1 MDYFTYISIFSLLI
15 CKTCKT
21 AVLFNQIQQH
31 LRQQPH
37 QLSLEEIKPA
47 LEQAAKLDLLQ
58 GQKDLARLPKPIP
71 LGPPISQ
78 LGEPMQQGF
87 RCTFEP
93 SCFYIGSELR
103 RIREHLRVFHKV
115 QQKGQKGRPCSEAL
129 SLPEAKAAFE
139 AQALAIR
146 SKEAEAI
153 EQLNDFTAPNPWL
166 RRLGSARHL
175 ANFSGEKDFLRDL
188 LSLNLTLTK
197 ESLEETSELACFFL
211 LRAFEELIQEAI
223 SLIASNEIPLN
234 ALFEVNRQDAS
245 QPAKKPFSYRYK
257 KATQDRYA
265 IVAKQLLVYT
275 FRCLNLEPTERP
287 PFKASQ
293 QQLASYKAL
302 SDNLDDLEEAWL
314 LAKGNFS
321 SYKVIELYK
330 GAKEKTLAL
339 FISILDHQTK
349 DSEFNS
355 VMVSFLTVLSISP
368 NGSWLSFETFT
379 PFLSAL
385 VSISRLLILREV
397 ARKRDKAIQQHIE
410 LGRSLLEA
418 REASPG
424 YFELVQQLV
433 TRCMLNSPAGAD
445 TTPMQ
450 FILRLRSYGI
460 AAKANTA
467 QPGYISWEGETIL
480 YRGNRLSLPSLQ
492 HILQAALDE
501 ARLLLFQGLLMQES
515 YTLEESQPA
524 LVPSIPWDS
533 IQDNPTDDSVGYSF
547 LDSLYEV
554 ARGGTKSWLF
564 SFLWE
569 DPILKARWFGSS
581 SSSSIAPEARAMS
594 SYSQSIEKLL
604 ELLAFLIHLSSG
616 LPARSNEL
624 LTLRHRNTAAGGIR
638 NIFLDQGLVMLVTGI
653 HKGFSRSERLKVI
666 HRFLPQEVGTLLV
679 YYLWLILPFWEAMQ
693 ANFDPSSQGSF
704 SPFLWKTSSLDGDE
718 AYGKKV
724 EALGDNPQLQ
734 QLQAELG
741 FYSLRSSPFVALRGS
756 QADSPRLHIGLAAGS
771 WNSARLSRVLKRWG
785 KLAGIESLTISSWRH
800 IAIALGRR
808 YIRDAAIT
816 SQGLY
821 SEVDH
826 GDSESSSDEEG
837 PGERDTILHR
847 QTGHSS
853 MTSNLVY
860 GRQLTEAHF
869 ETYQRRQSFRLLSEE
884 WHFLLGFPSAPGF
897 SRATI
902 PSGSKRGLAAVDLE
916 HFQELQVARWKQLRK
931 VNLDLE
937 LQRLLGSNA
946 TFRQGQKPILEAI
959 MSNRNPILAIMP
971 TSGGKSLLFQLPAA
985 SCPDSITIVVVP
997 LVSLLGNLLDRCQAM
1012 DIPAAQWQADR
1023 APRGAS
1029 IIFVTPESAMTK
1041 RFQAYLDGLQALAR
1055 LDRIVIDECHTILE
1069 GSPRFRPKLR
1079 QLGLLALRG
1088 VQIVYLTATL
1098 PIAEERE
1105 FLGLVYTKA
1114 KDATIFRA
1122 PTTRPNISYRVV
1134 DFPLLP
1140 KEGYLQ
1146 SAENALRQLLD
1157 SKLTL
1162 YPRPAKA
1169 IVYCKTI
1176 AITEALAQALG
1187 CDAYYNEVDT
1197 RDGKAERLQAWME
1210 GSRETLYGNGRVIV
1224 ATNALGLGIDIPN
1237 IRVIIHLEMPKR
1249 LADYGQQSG
1258 RAGRDGLPSEAITL
1272 RPLQSSTQEAQS
1284 SRFLSIGSRE
1294 FLSTSQCRRIAL
1306 DRALDGRASRQVCEA
1321 GEEKCDFCLENL
1333 PLTAEEGYALESPEE
1348 RDLRLRAMQVQQMR
1362 TAAATRAERE
1372 RADFETFQRLLSQQ
1386 LLQGCL
1392 FCKLDG
1398 LDRRDHL
1405 PLSCTRATSS
1415 SRKDIRLGFEL
1426 TKSITRYL
1434 RQRDRLGSFGAC
1446 AYCLV
1451 PQELCSRWEEDP
1463 QHGGWQLIQG
1473 GSCQFPG
1480 LIAALWSSAVLQQPQ
1495 LASRLYKELGFEG
1508 EINPPN
1514 CAPKHHRVLW
1524 SWLGERISW
1533 ASYDAIR
1540 ICRIYKELAEA
1551 LNMP

>member
-1 MDYFTYISIFSLLI
+1 
-15 CKTCKT
+15 
-21 AVLFNQIQQH
+21 
-31 LRQQPH
+31 
-37 QLSLEEIKPA
+37 
-47 LEQAAKLDLLQ
+47 
-58 GQKDLARLPKPIP
+58 
-71 LGPPISQ
+71 
-78 LGEPMQQGF
+78 
-87 RCTFEP
+87 
-93 SCFYIGSELR
+93 
-103 RIREHLRVFHKV
+103 
-115 QQKGQKGRPCSEAL
+115 
-129 SLPEAKAAFE
+129 
-139 AQALAIR
+139 
-146 SKEAEAI
+146 
-153 EQLNDFTAPNPWL
+153 
-166 RRLGSARHL
+166 
-175 ANFSGEKDFLRDL
+175 
-188 LSLNLTLTK
+188 
-197 ESLEETSELACFFL
+197 
-211 LRAFEELIQEAI
+211 
-223 SLIASNEIPLN
+223 
-234 ALFEVNRQDAS
+234 
-245 QPAKKPFSYRYK
+245 
-257 KATQDRYA
+257 
-265 IVAKQLLVYT
+265 
-275 FRCLNLEPTERP
+275 
-287 PFKASQ
+287 
-293 QQLASYKAL
+293 
-302 SDNLDDLEEAWL
+302 
-314 LAKGNFS
+314 
-321 SYKVIELYK
+321 
-330 GAKEKTLAL
+330 
-339 FISILDHQTK
+339 
-349 DSEFNS
+349 
-355 VMVSFLTVLSISP
+355 
-368 NGSWLSFETFT
+368 
-379 PFLSAL
+379 
-385 VSISRLLILREV
+385 
-397 ARKRDKAIQQHIE
+397 
-410 LGRSLLEA
+410 
-418 REASPG
+418 
-424 YFELVQQLV
+424 
-433 TRCMLNSPAGAD
+433 
-445 TTPMQ
+445 
-450 FILRLRSYGI
+450 
-460 AAKANTA
+460 
-467 QPGYISWEGETIL
+467 
-480 YRGNRLSLPSLQ
+480 
-492 HILQAALDE
+492 
-501 ARLLLFQGLLMQES
+501 
-515 YTLEESQPA
+515 
-524 LVPSIPWDS
+524 
-533 IQDNPTDDSVGYSF
+533 
-547 LDSLYEV
+547 
-554 ARGGTKSWLF
+554 
-564 SFLWE
+564 
-569 DPILKARWFGSS
+569 
-581 SSSSIAPEARAMS
+581 MS
-594 SYSQSIEKLL
+594 SYSQSIKKLL

-653 HKGFSRSERLKVI
+653 HKGFSRSKRLKVI
-666 HRFLPQEVGTLLV
+666 HRFLPQEVSTLLV

-693 ANFDPSSQGSF
+693 ANFDRSSQGSF
-704 SPFLWKTSSLDGDE
+704 SPFLWKTSGLDSDE
-718 AYGKKV
+718 GSSKKV

-741 FYSLRSSPFVALRGS
+741 FYSPRNSPFGALRGS

-847 QTGHSS
+847 QTGHGS

-916 HFQELQVARWKQLRK
+916 HFQQLQAARWKQLRK
-931 VNLDLE
+931 VDLDLE
-937 LQRLLGSNA
+937 LQRLLGPNA

-959 MSNRNPILAIMP
+959 MGNRNPILAIMP

-985 SCPDSITIVVVP
+985 SCPDGITIVVVP

-1134 DFPLLP
+1134 EFPLLP
-1140 KEGYLQ
+1140 KAGYLQ

-1157 SKLTL
+1157 SKLAF

-1272 RPLQSSTQEAQS
+1272 RPLQSSTQEAHS
-1284 SRFLSIGSRE
+1284 SRLLSIGSRE

-1306 DRALDGRASRQVCEA
+1306 DRALDGRASRQACEA

-1372 RADFETFQRLLSQQ
+1372 RADFETFQRLLS
-1386 LLQGCL
+1386 
-1392 FCKLDG
+1392 
-1398 LDRRDHL
+1398 
-1405 PLSCTRATSS
+1405 
-1415 SRKDIRLGFEL
+1415 
-1426 TKSITRYL
+1426 
-1434 RQRDRLGSFGAC
+1434 
-1446 AYCLV
+1446 
-1451 PQELCSRWEEDP
+1451 
-1463 QHGGWQLIQG
+1463 
-1473 GSCQFPG
+1473 
-1480 LIAALWSSAVLQQPQ
+1480 
-1495 LASRLYKELGFEG
+1495 
-1508 EINPPN
+1508 
-1514 CAPKHHRVLW
+1514 
-1524 SWLGERISW
+1524 
-1533 ASYDAIR
+1533 
-1540 ICRIYKELAEA
+1540 
-1551 LNMP
+1551 